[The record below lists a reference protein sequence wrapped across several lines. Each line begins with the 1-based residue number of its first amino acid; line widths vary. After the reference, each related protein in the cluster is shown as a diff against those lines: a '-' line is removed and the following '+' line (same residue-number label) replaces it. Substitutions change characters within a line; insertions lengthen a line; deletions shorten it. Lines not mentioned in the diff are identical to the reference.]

1 MDKINQ
7 IKELQTYKE
16 ILNDSFGGVL
26 YDVANKN
33 KYNTIKLL
41 ELWNELTPSEKESA
55 GGIMKGV
62 FNFIK

>member
-41 ELWNELTPSEKESA
+41 ELWNKLTPSEKESA